1 MSARQDVRFAWR
13 ALARQPGLTVVI
25 VLTLGLGIGATTA
38 IVSVVHAVVF
48 RPLPYSEPDRL
59 VRFYTRFPTMK
70 LEKFALSPP
79 EFLELSQET
88 KRSSAF
94 GAWVEGAVN
103 VSGGPQPVRADA
115 AFTSGQ
121 LLPLLGVA
129 PKLGRFFSDDATL
142 PGAPKVAIL
151 GHGLWQGAL
160 GGDSEI
166 VGKSLRIDGVPTEIL
181 GVMPAGFEFPE
192 RGTDLW
198 IPLTLDPADAGSRSS
213 HYLQAI
219 GRLVPGATV
228 LEARAELDS
237 FMASSEENH
246 KNHPLHAKNH
256 PMIVGALHEDVVADA
271 RPKMMLLLG
280 AVAFVL
286 LIACANIASV
296 LLARAESRQKEVALR
311 AALGAGRGRL
321 VRQFLAESLVL
332 AVLGGIAGLV
342 LGDLALR
349 LILTMD
355 PASVPRVQ
363 EIGIDGW
370 VLGATTVVALV
381 TGLLF
386 GIVPAIQASRPDL
399 VEALKVSGQR
409 TTAGRDSLRVR
420 RTLVVAEVAL
430 AVVLVAGAGL
440 LIKSFARL
448 LDVGSGF
455 EPRGLVTLS
464 LSLPSALYE
473 KDEDVVAFTKRLQE
487 RVRAVPGVEDATLLA
502 GLPPSRPIN
511 ANDIAFEGLA
521 RSKDGPIWN
530 VDYWQIV
537 GDHSFET
544 LRLPLREGRL
554 FTEGD
559 GPGAPLVAIVNQAM
573 ATKFWGEV
581 SPVGRRLRP
590 NGADDG
596 QPWVTVV
603 GVVADVKQQGL
614 EAPVGTELYLP
625 ASQAPTATGR
635 PLRDYFL
642 VARTAGPEPLA
653 LVPGMRRAI
662 AELDSTLPIADIRT
676 MDDVFRSSV
685 ARPRFV
691 MTLLAA
697 FALIAVALA
706 AVGIYGVLAHTV
718 ALRTNE
724 IGVRMA
730 LGARRRQILADVVR
744 QGLSLAAIGG
754 ALGVGLALAL
764 SRVLQSLV
772 FGISA
777 TDPLTLALVVVV
789 VAIVS
794 LCACLVPA
802 GRAVRVDPM
811 VALRAE

>member
-1 MSARQDVRFAWR
+1 MSARQDVRLAWR
-13 ALARQPGLTVVI
+13 ALARQPGLTLVI

-48 RPLPYSEPDRL
+48 RPLPYSEPGRL
-59 VRFYTRFPTMK
+59 VRYYTRFPSMK

-79 EFLELSQET
+79 EFIELSQET
-88 KRSSAF
+88 KRSSTF

-129 PKLGRFFSDDATL
+129 PSLGRFFGDDATL
-142 PGAPKVAIL
+142 PGAPRVAIL

-160 GGDSEI
+160 GGDLAI

-198 IPLTLDPADAGSRSS
+198 LPLTLDPADPGGRSS

-219 GRLVPGATV
+219 GRLAPGATV
-228 LEARAELDS
+228 AEARAELDS

-246 KNHPLHAKNH
+246 KNHPLRATSH

-296 LLARAESRQKEVALR
+296 LLARAESRHKEVALR

-332 AVLGGIAGLV
+332 AVLGGVAGLV

-370 VLGATTVVALV
+370 VLGATTIVALV

-386 GIVPAIQASRPDL
+386 GLVPAIQASRPDL

-409 TTAGRDSLRVR
+409 ATAGRDSLRVR

-448 LDVGSGF
+448 LEVRSGF
-455 EPRGLVTLS
+455 EPKGLVTLS

-473 KDEDVVAFTKRLQE
+473 KGEDVVAFTTRLQD
-487 RVRAVPGVEDATLLA
+487 RVRAVPGVKDATVLA

-511 ANDIAFEGLA
+511 ANDISFEGLA
-521 RSKDGPIWN
+521 RTKDGPIWN
-530 VDYWQIV
+530 VDYWQMV

-544 LRLPLREGRL
+544 LQVPLREGRY
-554 FTEGD
+554 FTESD
-559 GPGAPLVAIVNQAM
+559 GPGAPLVAIVNETM
-573 ATKFWGEV
+573 AKKFWGEI

-590 NGADDG
+590 KGGDD
-596 QPWVTVV
+596 QPWATVV

-625 ASQAPTATGR
+625 ASQAPASTGG

-653 LVPGMRRAI
+653 LIPGTRRAI
-662 AELDSTLPIADIRT
+662 AELDSTLPVADIRT

-744 QGLSLAAIGG
+744 QGLGLAAIGV
-754 ALGVGLALAL
+754 ALGVLLSLAL
-764 SRVLQSLV
+764 SRLLQSLV

-777 TDPLTLALVVVV
+777 TDPLTLALVVAV
-789 VAIVS
+789 VAFVA

>member
-13 ALARQPGLTVVI
+13 ALGRQPGLTAVI

-38 IVSVVHAVVF
+38 IVSVVHSVVF

-59 VRFYTRFPTMK
+59 VRYYTRFPAMK
-70 LEKFALSPP
+70 LERFPLSAP
-79 EFLELSQET
+79 EFLELSHET
-88 KRSSAF
+88 KRASAF
-94 GAWVEGAVN
+94 GAWVGGAVN

-115 AFTSGQ
+115 AFTSGK

-129 PKLGRFFSDDATL
+129 PEHGRFFTDDATL

-151 GHGLWQGAL
+151 GHGLWQGAFA
-160 GGDSEI
+160 GDPEV
-166 VGKSLRIDGVPTEIL
+166 VGKTLRIDGVPTEIV
-181 GVMPAGFEFPE
+181 GVMPAGFEFPA

-198 IPLTLDPADAGSRSS
+198 LPLTLDPRDPGGRSS
-213 HYLQAI
+213 HYLEAI
-219 GRLVPGATV
+219 GRLAPGASV
-228 LEARAELDS
+228 AQARAELDS
-237 FMASSEENH
+237 FMAASEENH
-246 KNHPLHAKNH
+246 QSHPLRAQKH
-256 PMIVGALHEDVVADA
+256 PMIVGPLHEDIVADA

-280 AVAFVL
+280 AVGFVL

-296 LLARAESRQKEVALR
+296 LLARAESRHKEVALR

-321 VRQFLAESLVL
+321 VREFLIESLVL

-386 GIVPAIQASRPDL
+386 GLVPAIQASRPDL

-409 TTAGRDSLRVR
+409 TTSGRDSLRLR

-448 LDVGSGF
+448 LEVSSGF

-464 LSLPSALYE
+464 LSLPSANYE
-473 KDEDVVAFTKRLQE
+473 KGADVVAFTTRLQE
-487 RVRAVPGVEDATLLA
+487 RVRALPGVEDASLML

-511 ANDIAFEGLA
+511 ANDIGFEGLA
-521 RSKDGPIWN
+521 KSKDGPIWN

-537 GDHSFET
+537 GDRFFET
-544 LRLPLREGRL
+544 LRIPLREGRF

-559 GPGAPLVAIVNQAM
+559 GPGRALVAIVNEAM
-573 ATKFWGEV
+573 AKKFWGDV
-581 SPVGRRLRP
+581 SPVGRRVRP
-590 NGADDG
+590 GGDG

-603 GVVADVKQQGL
+603 GVVGDVKQQGL
-614 EAPVGTELYLP
+614 ESPVGTELYLP
-625 ASQAPTATGR
+625 ASQVPDATGG
-635 PLRDYFL
+635 PLRDYYL
-642 VARTAGPEPLA
+642 VARSAGPEPLA
-653 LVPGMRRAI
+653 LVPGIRGAI
-662 AELDSTLPIADIRT
+662 AELDATLPVADIRT
-676 MDDVFRSSV
+676 MEDVFRSSV

-706 AVGIYGVLAHTV
+706 AVGIYGVLSHTV

-730 LGARRRQILADVVR
+730 LGARRRQILADVVG
-744 QGLSLAAIGG
+744 QGLALAGIGVAFG
-754 ALGVGLALAL
+754 LGLALAL

-777 TDPLTLALVVVV
+777 TDPLTLVTVV
-789 VAIVS
+789 VAVALVA

-811 VALRAE
+811 VALRYE